1 MPSRDDEGGSRFNY
15 LQALV
20 GEARKAGICHLSNK
34 AMISVSFRC
43 PVARKDLLLAEL
55 YEAGTAGVVEDDMP
69 DGACRLR
76 AFFADRAGA
85 LAAAAQFGEYA
96 PEVVEEEERD
106 WVRISRELWAPR
118 LVGERFYLVPEWRDD
133 PAPAGRIRLVMPPGT
148 AAGTGLHPATQ
159 LALRGLEQV
168 VRPGDRV
175 LDVGTGSG
183 ILAAAAERIG
193 AALVIGCDIDAEA
206 VAAAREYLRGTS
218 GALLYVGSTRSL
230 VSGEMDVVV
239 ANLNA
244 TTVLELRAEIARVL
258 KRGGSAILTGF
269 PTGEVPRMRAALGPR
284 MAVSRILEDS
294 GWACLVARK
303 EE

>member
-1 MPSRDDEGGSRFNY
+1 
-15 LQALV
+15 
-20 GEARKAGICHLSNK
+20 
-34 AMISVSFRC
+34 MISVSFRC

-85 LAAAAQFGEYA
+85 LAAAARLAGYA
-96 PEVVEEEERD
+96 PVAAEEDERD
-106 WVRISRELWAPR
+106 WVRISRESWAPQ

-159 LALRGLEQV
+159 LALRGLEEA

-183 ILAAAAERIG
+183 ILAAAAERLG
-193 AALVIGCDIDAEA
+193 AGRVIGCDIDAGA

-218 GALLYVGSTRSL
+218 DALLYVGSTRSL
-230 VSGEMDVVV
+230 VSGGMDVVV

-244 TTVLELRAEIARVL
+244 ATILELRLEIARVL
-258 KRGGSAILTGF
+258 KRGGSTILSGF
-269 PTGEVPRMRAALGPR
+269 PMGEVPRMSAALGQSV
-284 MAVSRILEDS
+284 AVSRILEDGS
-294 GWACLVARK
+294 WACLVARK
-303 EE
+303 EA